1 MKVVD
6 ILNYNRAI
14 KMIIDN
20 ADNVNSLV
28 KFKLLGMLK
37 QFEPVVQNFEIIR
50 EEKIKE
56 YGTVDDQGRT
66 GIFEPKEEDFE
77 TVTDFEEA
85 HKKFEEVLTNF
96 NKDLDSVLNSESEI
110 EITKFKYT
118 DIMDAGLSS
127 DYLMVI
133 YDLIEE

>member
-1 MKVVD
+1 MKVAD

-20 ADNVNSLV
+20 ATDVNSLV

-37 QFEPVVQNFEIIR
+37 QFEPAVTNFEIIR
-50 EEKIKE
+50 EDKIKE
-56 YGTVDDQGRT
+56 YGSINKNGQF
-66 GIFEPKEEDFE
+66 GIFEPKEDDFE

-85 HKKFEEVLTNF
+85 HKKYEETIDNF
-96 NKDLDSVLNSESEI
+96 NKDLDEILNSESD
-110 EITKFKYT
+110 ITIKKFKYT

-127 DYLMVI
+127 DYLIII
-133 YDLIEE
+133 YELIEE